1 LPRPDV
7 DDGVVLDALRHRQ
20 VRADVDP
27 PKVFLAGSGLEEKG
41 FLVGLELSVDGHPL
55 SFHADDGFDQVSEQA
70 FGHAPDVF

>member
-1 LPRPDV
+1 
-7 DDGVVLDALRHRQ
+7 
-20 VRADVDP
+20 
-27 PKVFLAGSGLEEKG
+27 LAGSGLEEKG